1 MKPDVEKAIE
11 MHKQGSSMAEIG
23 DTLGKSAAWVCK
35 SFKSVGYKPKRDKY
49 NKFAYTKEQADFV
62 RLHWF
67 NETADWIGTQIGKS
81 GQSVRQWARKNIGK
95 KREQK
100 YLKPVNCGFCN
111 SKFQPK
117 MAGIKFCS
125 YACMG
130 AGKRKYFEQPCLN
143 CGSKFLPVKPE
154 SKYCCHECS
163 QEAYKKTHIAIRPY
177 AYGGVNMRSTWEV
190 KFAQWLDQNGLSWD
204 YEPNFFRVLSG
215 KRYAPDFY
223 VPDHGAFYE
232 IKGWMDE
239 RSTQKITAFR
249 QEYPEY
255 PLVVLGRPELKN
267 YGVVV

>member
-1 MKPDVEKAIE
+1 
-11 MHKQGSSMAEIG
+11 
-23 DTLGKSAAWVCK
+23 
-35 SFKSVGYKPKRDKY
+35 
-49 NKFAYTKEQADFV
+49 
-62 RLHWF
+62 
-67 NETADWIGTQIGKS
+67 
-81 GQSVRQWARKNIGK
+81 
-95 KREQK
+95 
-100 YLKPVNCGFCN
+100 
-111 SKFQPK
+111 
-117 MAGIKFCS
+117 
-125 YACMG
+125 
-130 AGKRKYFEQPCLN
+130 
-143 CGSKFLPVKPE
+143 
-154 SKYCCHECS
+154 
-163 QEAYKKTHIAIRPY
+163 
-177 AYGGVNMRSTWEV
+177 MRSTWEV